1 MRRLDL
7 KPDKKLRNP
16 ERHLRQLARWP
27 GEIVA
32 ILPEGPTGLR
42 FWNAKVPVTSKLI
55 EPPHATPETQRACL
69 AALFAAAAAIEASDR
84 RPPRSR
90 VAVIAATPFMLSSEV
105 TIFFDDEYFSTFLPP
120 EESSRT
126 LFEGGWI
133 EAEEA
138 DASLLD
144 PILPPAPDGLAFKG
158 GIHML
163 QSDIELGP
171 EPVESWT
178 WVWAFDRH

>member
-27 GEIVA
+27 EEIVA
-32 ILPEGPTGLR
+32 SLPDDFSGLR
-42 FWNAKVPVTSKLI
+42 FWNAKVPVASKLI

-84 RPPRSR
+84 RPPKSR
-90 VAVIAATPFMLSSEV
+90 IAVIAATPFMYSSEV
-105 TIFFDDEYFSTFLPP
+105 TLFFDEEYFSTFLPP
-120 EESSRT
+120 EDSSRT

-133 EAEEA
+133 ETEA
-138 DASLLD
+138 ADVSLLA
-144 PILPPAPDGLAFKG
+144 PILPPAPAGLAFKG
-158 GIHML
+158 GIRML
-163 QSDIELGP
+163 QSDAEWGP

-178 WVWAFDRH
+178 WVWAFDRR